1 MRTRT
6 LRFDVYADE
15 AGVAWVTGIVQE
27 AVVARRAHLV
37 RLSVVKRGAGSGQ
50 PTADEDGGGGEGDIL
65 AEQWAHEH
73 PGQDSGTRT
82 SVELCV
88 RVRCS
93 LRTRRALRKAVL
105 DALCPAGPAPH
116 ICRVPWSVGL

>member
-1 MRTRT
+1 M
-6 LRFDVYADE
+6 YADE
-15 AGVAWVTGIVQE
+15 AGLAWVTGIIRQAVAAHSARLVQ
-27 AVVARRAHLV
+27 
-37 RLSVVKRGAGSGQ
+37 LSLADGGAGSGR
-50 PTADEDGGGGEGDIL
+50 PAADEHQHEHGYEDEDEVDIL

-105 DALCPAGPAPH
+105 ETLCPAEPTPH
-116 ICRVPWSVGL
+116 ICRVPWSVGP